1 MGQNRPRRAAR
12 RHRPGFGLKRLRD
25 ALPHWSQVREAIASP
40 RFAILV
46 VVSCVTAGMGMVW
59 SILAVYATTLGAS
72 AAMVG
77 LLIAAFGG
85 ARLVVNLPAGFAS
98 EKFGRHPVMLIGLAL
113 LALASLVATRTTSFP
128 ALILC
133 LLGQG
138 VGCSML
144 VTAALSALADLS
156 TAESRIRD
164 MAAYQGASSIGISI
178 GPGIGGLSAAAW
190 GYSAPFLLQ
199 GVFAVLAI
207 VMLVLT
213 APKRP
218 VAGAGK
224 PQPVPADRPR
234 LPLDRTL
241 IGALALLT
249 YGVFFARVA
258 ANWVLLPLV
267 AQQTLGMSVGE
278 IGMLLTAGAV
288 ANLCTLP
295 LANIATKRFGRLVTI
310 VSASAATVVSLLL
323 LADAHST
330 VVCWVAACLLSASS
344 GLAMPILSAYAID
357 DAPPGAVGA
366 AMGMLRMM
374 TDLGIVSGPV
384 IAGLIVDQLGL
395 GYAGGLWF
403 TGLVLVV
410 STVVFWIAVH
420 TKRRPTP

>member
-1 MGQNRPRRAAR
+1 VGRHRRRRAAR
-12 RHRPGFGLKRLRD
+12 RHPPGFGLKRLRD
-25 ALPHWSQVREAIASP
+25 ALPDWSQVRAALASP

-59 SILAVYATTLGAS
+59 SILAVYATTLGAN

-113 LALASLVATRTTSFP
+113 LALASFVATRTTSFP

-144 VTAALSALADLS
+144 ITAALAALADLS
-156 TAESRIRD
+156 TAESRVRD

-199 GVFAVLAI
+199 GIFSVLAI
-207 VMLVLT
+207 VMLILT
-213 APKRP
+213 APKRTASSGSAPPP
-218 VAGAGK
+218 V
-224 PQPVPADRPR
+224 DRPK
-234 LPLDRTL
+234 LAFDRKL
-241 IGALALLT
+241 IGGLALLT
-249 YGVFFARVA
+249 YGVFFARIA

-267 AQQTLGMSVGE
+267 AQQALGMSVGE
-278 IGMLLTAGAV
+278 IGMLLTAGAI

-295 LANIATKRFGRLVTI
+295 IANLATRRFGRLATI
-310 VSASAATVVSLLL
+310 VTTSAATVVSLLL

-330 VVCWVAACLLSASS
+330 IVCWIAACLLSASS

-357 DAPPGAVGA
+357 AAPPGAVGA
-366 AMGMLRMM
+366 AMGMLRMV

-403 TGLVLVV
+403 TGLVLIV
-410 STVVFWIAVH
+410 STVVFWIAVRK
-420 TKRRPTP
+420 KRRPTP

>member
-1 MGQNRPRRAAR
+1 MRRHRPRCAAR
-12 RHRPGFGLKRLRD
+12 RHSPGFDLNRLWD
-25 ALPHWSQVREAIASP
+25 ALPGWAQVRTALASP

-46 VVSCVTAGMGMVW
+46 VVACVAAGMGMVW

-98 EKFGRHPVMLIGLAL
+98 EKFGRHPVMLIGLGL
-113 LALASLVATRTTSFP
+113 LALASFVATRTTSFP

-144 VTAALSALADLS
+144 ITAALSALGDIS
-156 TAESRIRD
+156 TPESRVRD

-199 GVFAVLAI
+199 GIFSVLAI
-207 VMLVLT
+207 VMLILT
-213 APKRP
+213 APKRTASSGSGSPP
-218 VAGAGK
+218 VGRPKLAF
-224 PQPVPADRPR
+224 DRK
-234 LPLDRTL
+234 L
-241 IGALALLT
+241 IGGLVLLT
-249 YGVFFARVA
+249 YGVFFARIA

-267 AQQTLGMSVGE
+267 AQTLGMSVGE
-278 IGMLLTAGAV
+278 IGMLLTAGGI

-295 LANIATKRFGRLVTI
+295 IANLATGRFGRLATI
-310 VSASAATVVSLLL
+310 VTASAVTVVSLLL
-323 LADAHST
+323 LADVHST
-330 VVCWVAACLLSASS
+330 IVCWIVACLLSVSS

-357 DAPPGAVGA
+357 AAPPGAVGA
-366 AMGMLRMM
+366 AMGTLRMV

-403 TGLVLVV
+403 TGLVLVI

-420 TKRRPTP
+420 KRRRPST

>member
-1 MGQNRPRRAAR
+1 VGRHRPRCAAR
-12 RHRPGFGLKRLRD
+12 RHSPGFDLNRLWD
-25 ALPHWSQVREAIASP
+25 ALPGWAQVRTALASP

-46 VVSCVTAGMGMVW
+46 VVACVAAGMGMVW

-98 EKFGRHPVMLIGLAL
+98 EKFGRYPVMLVGLGL
-113 LALASLVATRTTSFP
+113 LALASFVATRTTSFP

-138 VGCSML
+138 VGSSML
-144 VTAALSALADLS
+144 ITAALSALADLS
-156 TAESRIRD
+156 TSESRVRD

-199 GVFAVLAI
+199 GIFSVLAI
-207 VMLVLT
+207 VMLILT
-213 APKRP
+213 APKRTASSGSALPP
-218 VAGAGK
+218 VGRPKLAF
-224 PQPVPADRPR
+224 DRK
-234 LPLDRTL
+234 L
-241 IGALALLT
+241 IGGLVLLT
-249 YGVFFARVA
+249 YGVFFARIA

-278 IGMLLTAGAV
+278 IGLLLTAGGI

-295 LANIATKRFGRLVTI
+295 IANLATGRFGRLTTI
-310 VSASAATVVSLLL
+310 VTASAVTVVSLLL
-323 LADAHST
+323 LADVDST
-330 VVCWVAACLLSASS
+330 TVCWIAACLLSVSS

-357 DAPPGAVGA
+357 AAPPGAVGA
-366 AMGMLRMM
+366 AMGMLRMV

-403 TGLVLVV
+403 TGLVLVI
-410 STVVFWIAVH
+410 STVVFWVAVH
-420 TKRRPTP
+420 KRRRPSP